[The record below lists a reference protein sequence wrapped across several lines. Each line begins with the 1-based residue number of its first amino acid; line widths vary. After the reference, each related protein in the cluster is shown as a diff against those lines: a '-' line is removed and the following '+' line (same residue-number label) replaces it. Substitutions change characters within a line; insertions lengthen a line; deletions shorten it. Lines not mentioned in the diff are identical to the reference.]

1 MMNRNNNNNSLS
13 LSGPQ
18 RRHAMEALTCL
29 SKYLGCYDRWQEIR
43 KRYSLKW
50 SNGDES
56 LATLQ
61 RFFNQETSL
70 DHMIQTV
77 KEMMRVLPRQMA
89 LVIRHALLT
98 GLRPSEACE
107 SVRLLLLCFPDNSG
121 ESRYNTERQMLQH
134 YLYPEIFL
142 RATKKAYISYITL
155 DNLQPIINNLEAKTP
170 SWNAIRHACRS
181 RNINMEM
188 SLCRKIF
195 ASHLRQSGIQPEVV
209 NLLHGRVDSDI
220 LTRHYLVP
228 SSTLKDQVLDALKQ
242 LQKMID

>member
-1 MMNRNNNNNSLS
+1 MMMMNNNNNNSLS

-18 RRHAMEALTCL
+18 RRHAMESLTCL

-50 SNGDES
+50 SNGNES

-107 SVRLLLLCFPDNSG
+107 SVRLLLLCLSQHSG
-121 ESRYNTERQMLQH
+121 ESYYYNPGRQMLQH
-134 YLYPEIFL
+134 YLYP
-142 RATKKAYISYITL
+142 
-155 DNLQPIINNLEAKTP
+155 
-170 SWNAIRHACRS
+170 
-181 RNINMEM
+181 
-188 SLCRKIF
+188 
-195 ASHLRQSGIQPEVV
+195 
-209 NLLHGRVDSDI
+209 
-220 LTRHYLVP
+220 
-228 SSTLKDQVLDALKQ
+228 
-242 LQKMID
+242 